1 MILLSETPILD
12 IRASYQAFDL
22 KPLSPSAVPRALKK
36 AQRYRLLN
44 EPGAAE
50 SICLDVLQVDP
61 DNQQALVTLLL
72 AMTDRLA
79 KGYSIGDTQIQEVL
93 GRLSGEYERVYYT
106 GIVWERR
113 AKARLAKGSP
123 GANYAAYDWFRE
135 AMEWFEKA
143 EAVRPSGNDDAI
155 LRWNSCARVIMSN
168 NLSARSE
175 EYAEQFL
182 E

>member
-1 MILLSETPILD
+1 M
-12 IRASYQAFDL
+12 FDL
-22 KPLSPSAVPRALKK
+22 KPLHKDAISAALDK
-36 AQRYRLLN
+36 AMRYRLLN
-44 EPGAAE
+44 EPGAAQ
-50 SICLDVLQVDP
+50 SICLDILQVEP

-93 GRLSGEYERVYYT
+93 SRLSSDYERDYYT
-106 GIVWERR
+106 GIVLERR
-113 AKARLAKGSP
+113 AKARLANGSP
-123 GANYAAYDWFRE
+123 GASYAAYDFFRE

-143 EAVRPSGNDDAI
+143 EAIRPTGNDDAI
-155 LRWNSCARVIMSN
+155 LRWNSCARAIMSN

-175 EYAEQFL
+175 EYAEHFL